1 MSFLPS
7 LFSGQAQEQDPES
20 TPAANTRSRA
30 QNLQVPGT
38 GYIARG
44 ARPPPRTP
52 SPQPRQEGS
61 FFPEDMAAPTPEIE
75 ELRRIAATAL
85 QALTAATNI
94 SSKPKKPD
102 LPAFDTQNIEIWLK
116 RVEAAYTRAGV
127 TTPKDKFAFLEA
139 KIAVDT
145 NPRINDFLFGD
156 ATEARWNEFVEFLK
170 EEYGRSTQQ
179 KVASVLDGVH
189 RDGRRPSHH
198 LSVIEDKTSSISL
211 DDIRKEMMLR
221 GLPLEIRRNMADK
234 VKLLSARDAA
244 KLADEYFDKDGKML
258 HPSTSQPISSIQE
271 VAQEEEEDDE
281 AQINAVGP
289 RPASRQHSRSY
300 KAGWKTAGTPQAT
313 PNNASTSRPRFP
325 AKSNLKK
332 ICHYHNKFGDEA
344 RLCEEGCVRYADWK
358 KTSNGQAG
366 RRT

>member
-1 MSFLPS
+1 M
-7 LFSGQAQEQDPES
+7 
-20 TPAANTRSRA
+20 AAN
-30 QNLQVPGT
+30 
-38 GYIARG
+38 
-44 ARPPPRTP
+44 
-52 SPQPRQEGS
+52 
-61 FFPEDMAAPTPEIE
+61 PEIE

-85 QALTAATNI
+85 QALTAATSI

-116 RVEAAYTRAGV
+116 RIDAAYTRAGV
-127 TTPKDKFAFLEA
+127 TAPKDKFAFLEA

-156 ATEARWNEFVEFLK
+156 ATDARWNEFVEFLK

-221 GLPLEIRRNMADK
+221 GLPAEVRRNMADK

-244 KLADEYFDKDGKML
+244 KLADEYFDKDGKLL
-258 HPSTSQPISSIQE
+258 HPSSTQAISSIQE
-271 VAQEEEEDDE
+271 ADHEEEDNEDE

-289 RPASRQHSRSY
+289 RPANRQQNRSY
-300 KAGWKTAGTPQAT
+300 KAGWKTAGTSQAAT
-313 PNNASTSRPRFP
+313 SSAPTSRPRFQN
-325 AKSNLKK
+325 KSNLKK

>member
-1 MSFLPS
+1 M
-7 LFSGQAQEQDPES
+7 AD
-20 TPAANTRSRA
+20 AA
-30 QNLQVPGT
+30 
-38 GYIARG
+38 
-44 ARPPPRTP
+44 
-52 SPQPRQEGS
+52 
-61 FFPEDMAAPTPEIE
+61 PEIE

-85 QALTAATNI
+85 QALTAATSI
-94 SSKPKKPD
+94 SSKPKKPE

-156 ATEARWNEFVEFLK
+156 ATETRWNEFVEFLK

-179 KVASVLDGVH
+179 KVASVLDGIH

-198 LSVIEDKTSSISL
+198 LSVIEDKTTSISL
-211 DDIRKEMMLR
+211 DDIHKEMMLR
-221 GLPLEIRRNMADK
+221 GLPSEIRRNMADK
-234 VKLLSARDAA
+234 VKHMSAREAA

-271 VAQEEEEDDE
+271 AEQEEVDEEE
-281 AQINAVGP
+281 AQVNAVGH
-289 RPASRQHSRSY
+289 RPGNRPPSRSY
-300 KAGWKTAGTPQAT
+300 KAGWKTAAA
-313 PNNASTSRPRFP
+313 PNNNNNTSAPKSRFP
-325 AKSNLKK
+325 AKSNLKR